1 MIDFYNKKVANL
13 HKSKYVEVIAMYAIQ
28 LEMKRNSLDS
38 LKNLMIELGTEHGI
52 IQYEYQSQEIMRGYL
67 KTVYGNNG
75 NQVNSKEVNRLF
87 NSMQNYG
94 GQLVEVVKMIENEAI
109 SYVNI
114 KEDYEMALRFVN
126 ADLTYTNIVTYP
138 FPADKKAYPVR
149 WIIVVIVALAAFV
162 LASLV
167 IFVLESRKK
176 S

>member
-1 MIDFYNKKVANL
+1 
-13 HKSKYVEVIAMYAIQ
+13 
-28 LEMKRNSLDS
+28 
-38 LKNLMIELGTEHGI
+38 
-52 IQYEYQSQEIMRGYL
+52 
-67 KTVYGNNG
+67 
-75 NQVNSKEVNRLF
+75 
-87 NSMQNYG
+87 
-94 GQLVEVVKMIENEAI
+94 VEVVKMIENEAI

-149 WIIVVIVALAAFV
+149 WIIVVIVALAAFI